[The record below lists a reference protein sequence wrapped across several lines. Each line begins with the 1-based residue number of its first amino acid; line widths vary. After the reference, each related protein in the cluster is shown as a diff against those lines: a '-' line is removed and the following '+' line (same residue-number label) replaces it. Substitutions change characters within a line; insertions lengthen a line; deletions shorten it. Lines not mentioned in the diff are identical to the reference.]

1 MNRFVSKGAVQGE
14 QELVDPNNPDTAIP
28 APDVYVPQDNR
39 TLYERLQTNKLK
51 KEEEFADKTRLA
63 NLIKKLD
70 PDEIDFLSDQ
80 QRLKRETQAEHSRAV
95 KSELEKFRNQDD
107 QGASDAALKAEEA
120 ALAERAK
127 SIAAFSASFSSQPAK
142 KKKVVRGLDGVV
154 VTSRKRSDGDR
165 KVSESDAVE
174 SKDDAKK
181 GDAPTVKK
189 VKVDDINPAKNPAAP
204 KKSTATPLGLVSGY
218 GSDDSDSE

>member
-14 QELVDPNNPDTAIP
+14 QEIVDPNNHDTAIP
-28 APDVYVPQDNR
+28 APDVYIPQDNR

-80 QRLKRETQAEHSRAV
+80 QRLKRETQAEHTRAV

-127 SIAAFSASFSSQPAK
+127 SIAAFSASFASQPAK
-142 KKKVVRGLDGVV
+142 KKKVVRGGLDGVV
-154 VTSRKRSDGDR
+154 VTSRKRS
-165 KVSESDAVE
+165 EADASGVD
-174 SKDDAKK
+174 SKEDAKK
-181 GDAPTVKK
+181 GDAVVAKK
-189 VKVDDINPAKNPAAP
+189 VKVAETNAAKSSAAP
-204 KKSTATPLGLVSGY
+204 KSSTAAATPLGLVSGY
-218 GSDDSDSE
+218 GSDDSDSD

>member
-28 APDVYVPQDNR
+28 APDVYIPQDNR

-51 KEEEFADKTRLA
+51 EEEEFAEKTRL
-63 NLIKKLD
+63 
-70 PDEIDFLSDQ
+70 
-80 QRLKRETQAEHSRAV
+80 AEHSRAV

-107 QGASDAALKAEEA
+107 QVSTEAALKAEEA

-127 SIAAFSASFSSQPAK
+127 SIAAFSASFSSAVK

-165 KVSESDAVE
+165 KISEADAVDLKE
-174 SKDDAKK
+174 DAKK
-181 GDAPTVKK
+181 GDTAAAKK
-189 VKVDDINPAKNPAAP
+189 VRVAEPTNPAAT
-204 KKSTATPLGLVSGY
+204 KTSTAAATPLGLVSGY
-218 GSDDSDSE
+218 GSDDSDSD